1 MFTKSR
7 SDCLPLDYWP
17 EECMSKASGGE
28 TLVVKYFLLSKD
40 WLITHHCTLKPLLS
54 APRLP

>member
-1 MFTKSR
+1 
-7 SDCLPLDYWP
+7 
-17 EECMSKASGGE
+17 MSKASGGE